1 MNKRPSP
8 LTAALAIY
16 LAIAWAQ
23 PAWSNKLVASGTPV
37 AVAKK
42 AMRVTPPQEWNRLS
56 LNIGK
61 NAEIWTLEGEQL
73 DSVTF
78 IGGIG
83 NAATLFREVDKKRRP
98 LPRFNSTMLL
108 TDLPGLLESSYRITK
123 NTVVFTVTAAEP
135 AHFANQPGIR
145 FIYDFIGEDE
155 VRRQGEAYAAIV
167 KGKLYLVTYE
177 GPKIHFFGQNI
188 AAFRQ
193 LVATAT
199 IGS

>member
-1 MNKRPSP
+1 MKKLLSP
-8 LTAALAIY
+8 VSAALAIS
-16 LAIAWAQ
+16 LVLAWAQ
-23 PAWSNKLVASGTPV
+23 PAWSNKLVAAGTPV

-42 AMRVTPPQEWNRLS
+42 AMHVTPPQEWNRLS
-56 LNIGK
+56 LKIGK

-73 DSVTF
+73 DSLTF

-83 NAATLFREVDKKRRP
+83 NAAVLFREVDKKRRP
-98 LPRFNSTMLL
+98 LPKFNSTMLL
-108 TDLPGLLESSYRITK
+108 TDLPGLLESSYRVTK
-123 NTVVFTVTAAEP
+123 NTVLFTVTAAEP
-135 AHFANQPGIR
+135 VKFANNAGIR
-145 FIYDFIGEDE
+145 FTYDFIGEDE
-155 VRRQGEAYAAIV
+155 VRRQGEAYATIA

-199 IGS
+199 IAS